1 MNKCKTNVFKYV
13 NYLCLL
19 LVKNK
24 KLQTVFIKKQF
35 GQNIEQHYKFIKK
48 KIKDIFIYS
57 PSKKLSNKEKINYNN
72 KEVIDNILSIPRN
85 EIYELIRKLL
95 ITIFNSNFSEM
106 YEIYIKDNTFIK
118 DFNLNEIDK
127 KLNIINSIIPENVR
141 CKFQTFKDD
150 DEEFDDEEGKK
161 KYECV
166 AKNLI
171 AKIEI
176 LYQKSEKTPVVMIPI
191 EN

>member
-1 MNKCKTNVFKYV
+1 
-13 NYLCLL
+13 
-19 LVKNK
+19 
-24 KLQTVFIKKQF
+24 
-35 GQNIEQHYKFIKK
+35 
-48 KIKDIFIYS
+48 
-57 PSKKLSNKEKINYNN
+57 
-72 KEVIDNILSIPRN
+72 
-85 EIYELIRKLL
+85 
-95 ITIFNSNFSEM
+95 M
-106 YEIYIKDNTFIK
+106 YEIYIEDKTSIK
-118 DFNLNEIDK
+118 NFDLNEIDK
-127 KLNIINSIIPENVR
+127 KLNTINSKIPENVR